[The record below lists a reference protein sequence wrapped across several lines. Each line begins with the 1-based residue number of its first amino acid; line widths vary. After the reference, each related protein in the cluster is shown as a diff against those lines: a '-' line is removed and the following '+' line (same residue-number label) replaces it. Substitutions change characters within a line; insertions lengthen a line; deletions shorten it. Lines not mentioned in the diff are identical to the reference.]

1 MKINI
6 KKFIKSNESKE
17 EGLALRVKAF
27 SVCRQKGFGIKNS
40 EPLLEIPFKFPPGIK
55 RLGLYKPTRLGHFW
69 NLLCP
74 IGHLF

>member
-17 EGLALRVKAF
+17 EGLALNVKAF

-40 EPLLEIPFKFPPGIK
+40 EPLLKFPLNF
-55 RLGLYKPTRLGHFW
+55 RLKLRDSGYTSPLG
-69 NLLCP
+69 
-74 IGHLF
+74 